1 MIGSIPRTY
10 NVFLKGTNVG
20 SCSPGDLINLTGIFL
35 NQRPEGFIAR
45 LRDNLLQNTYIYALK
60 VKRVKESFE

>member
-35 NQRPEGFIAR
+35 NQKPEGFITR
-45 LRDNLLQNTYIYALK
+45 LRDNLL
-60 VKRVKESFE
+60 